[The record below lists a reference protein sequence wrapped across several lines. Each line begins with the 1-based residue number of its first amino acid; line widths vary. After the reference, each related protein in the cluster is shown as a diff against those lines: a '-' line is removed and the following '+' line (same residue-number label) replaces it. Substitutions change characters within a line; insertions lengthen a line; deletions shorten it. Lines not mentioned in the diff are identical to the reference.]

1 MIAPTRWLMS
11 NSEKDAEGDS
21 PKFDGDRLTTVEHWD
36 SAYQAP
42 IRLRLPSPLLAST
55 GDSRREFRKWV
66 KAGDKVLEI
75 GFAPGKQLAW
85 IAQALGASVS
95 GIDFSAPGVRLSQQL
110 FEHLGLTGDLR
121 CEDVFATSFPL
132 GSFDVVY
139 SQGVIEHFHDPRA
152 IVRRHFELLR
162 PGGVAVITIPN
173 YAGIYGRLQARLD
186 PENLS
191 IHNTSIMTRDTFAAL
206 VPSDIA
212 ESVTVRYTGRLTS
225 ALVSFE
231 RRLPASLT
239 SALFWGVNAIAH
251 LQPWDVKLVAPRLV
265 CTGIRR

>member
-1 MIAPTRWLMS
+1 MS
-11 NSEKDAEGDS
+11 KSKKDV
-21 PKFDGDRLTTVEHWD
+21 DGKSSTPDGERLTTVEHWD

-42 IRLRLPSPLLAST
+42 IRMRLPSPLLAST

-66 KAGDKVLEI
+66 KPGDKVLEI

-95 GIDFSAPGVRLSQQL
+95 GIDFSAPGVRSSEQL
-110 FEHLGLTGDLR
+110 FRHLGLKGDLR

-132 GSFDVVY
+132 GTFDVVY
-139 SQGVIEHFHDPRA
+139 SQGVIEHFQDPQA
-152 IVRRHFELLR
+152 IVRQHFELLR

-173 YAGIYGRLQARLD
+173 YGGIYGRLQARLD

-191 IHNTSIMTRDTFAAL
+191 IHNTRIMSPEAFAAL
-206 VPSDIA
+206 MPADIA
-212 ESVTVRYTGRLTS
+212 KSVNVRYTGRLTS

-231 RRLPASLT
+231 RRFPAPLS
-239 SALFWGVNAIAH
+239 SALFWGTNAIAH
-251 LQPWDVKLVAPRLV
+251 LQPFDMKLVAPRLV
-265 CTGIRR
+265 CTGIRC